1 MFGELTILNFAIIV
15 FSIVLSVGIH
25 EAMHAL
31 VAHKLG
37 DPTASDLGRITLN
50 PLAHID
56 LLTTVALPIGLIL
69 LGLPPFF
76 IAKPV
81 PFRPDLVKF
90 GELGAALVGLAG
102 PVSNLLLAL
111 LGAAILNSGIVGANV
126 DAFGALLIFIQINVA
141 LFVFNMI
148 PFPPLDGSR
157 VLYAVA
163 PDFLRRIM
171 ERIEALGFGVII
183 VFILLVYPFISQYVV
198 AIMTSIMR
206 LIL

>member
-1 MFGELTILNFAIIV
+1 MSLVVIVGSII
-15 FSIVLSVGIH
+15 ISVGVH

-37 DPTASDLGRITLN
+37 DPTASDLGRVTLN

-56 LLTTVALPIGLIL
+56 VMMTIVLPVVLIL

-81 PFRPDLVKF
+81 PFRPDLVKYEEF
-90 GELGAALVGLAG
+90 GAALVAIAG
-102 PVSNLLLAL
+102 PLTNLALAL
-111 LGAAILNSGIVGANV
+111 LGAGLLRLDPVMASV
-126 DAFGALLIFIQINVA
+126 DIFSAVLVFTQINVA

-157 VLYAVA
+157 LLYAFA

-171 ERIEALGFGVII
+171 ERIESLGLIVI
-183 VFILLVYPFISQYVV
+183 VAFMLLLYPFISQYVV
-198 AIMTSIMR
+198 AIMTAILE
-206 LIL
+206 LIT